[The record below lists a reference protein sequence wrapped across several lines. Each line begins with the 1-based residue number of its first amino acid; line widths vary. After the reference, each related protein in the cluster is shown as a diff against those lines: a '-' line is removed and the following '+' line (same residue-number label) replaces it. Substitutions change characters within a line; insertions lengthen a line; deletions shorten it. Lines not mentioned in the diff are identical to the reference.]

1 MKKKEINNMSTV
13 YEIKIPIDKTARLS
27 KDIPE
32 VKTALNSIYGID
44 YVSSVETLTEIM
56 KRLNKCQPIGKKDVQ
71 KSEML
76 NKIKNVIFNKPATIV
91 LWADGT
97 KTVVKCENED
107 FDPEKGLAMA
117 IVKKTMAN
125 NHSYYNEIFKKWL
138 PKEESVE
145 TLGDLFANKN
155 KGCEFK
161 LDRQKSRDSLDLSE
175 YFPKG
180 RKGTDGYPIEKE

>member
-1 MKKKEINNMSTV
+1 MSTV

-44 YVSSVETLTEIM
+44 YVSSVENLAETM
-56 KRLNKCQPIGKKDVQ
+56 KHLNECTALGKLNRNKN
-71 KSEML
+71 EML
-76 NKIKNVIFNKPATIV
+76 GKIKNVIFNKPATIV
-91 LWADGT
+91 FWADGT

-117 IVKKTMAN
+117 IVKKTMAD

-138 PKEESVE
+138 PKEEPVA
-145 TLGDLFANKN
+145 TLGDLFTNKK

-161 LDRQKSRDSLDLSE
+161 LDTTKHTDRIDISK

-180 RKGTDGYPIEKE
+180 RKGTDGYSTEKE

>member
-1 MKKKEINNMSTV
+1 MSTV

-44 YVSSVETLTEIM
+44 YVSSVETLTETM
-56 KRLNKCQPIGKKDVQ
+56 KRLNERTPLGKMNRQ

-76 NKIKNVIFNKPATIV
+76 DKIKNVIFNNPATIV
-91 LWADGT
+91 FWVDGT
-97 KTVVKCENED
+97 KTVVKCEHED

-117 IVKKTMAN
+117 IVKKTMAD

-138 PKEESVE
+138 PKEEPVA
-145 TLGDLFANKN
+145 TLGDSFTDKK

-161 LDRQKSRDSLDLSE
+161 LDATKHTDSLDLSK

-180 RKGTDGYPIEKE
+180 RKGTDGYPTEKE

>member
-1 MKKKEINNMSTV
+1 MSTV
-13 YEIKIPIDKTARLS
+13 YEIKIPIDKLDNIPELRLS
-27 KDIPE
+27 KDIPPE
-32 VKTALNSIYGID
+32 VKTALNSFYGID
-44 YVSSVETLTEIM
+44 CVRSVETIAETM
-56 KRLNKCQPIGKKDVQ
+56 KRLNERTPLGKMNRQ

-76 NKIKNVIFNKPATIV
+76 DKIKNVIFNNPATIV
-91 LWADGT
+91 FWADGT
-97 KTVVKCENED
+97 KTVVKCEHED

-138 PKEESVE
+138 PKEEPVE

-161 LDRQKSRDSLDLSE
+161 LNRRQPRNSLDLSE

-180 RKGTDGYPIEKE
+180 RKGTDGYPTEKE

>member
-1 MKKKEINNMSTV
+1 MSTV

-44 YVSSVETLTEIM
+44 MERFNI
-56 KRLNKCQPIGKKDVQ
+56 CPPIVKKDVQ

-76 NKIKNVIFNKPATIV
+76 DKIKNVIFNKPATIV
-91 LWADGT
+91 FWADGT
-97 KTVVKCENED
+97 KTVVKCEHED

-138 PKEESVE
+138 PKEKPVE

-161 LDRQKSRDSLDLSE
+161 LNRRQPRNSLDLSE

-180 RKGTDGYPIEKE
+180 RKGTDGYPTEKE

>member
-1 MKKKEINNMSTV
+1 MSTV

-44 YVSSVETLTEIM
+44 YVSSVETLTETM
-56 KRLNKCQPIGKKDVQ
+56 KRLNERAALGKLNRNKN
-71 KSEML
+71 EMI
-76 NKIKNVIFNKPATIV
+76 NKIKNVIFNNPATIV
-91 LWADGT
+91 FWADGT
-97 KTVVKCENED
+97 KTVVKCEHED

-117 IVKKTMAN
+117 IVKKTMAD

-138 PKEESVE
+138 PKEESVA
-145 TLGDLFANKN
+145 TLGDLFANKK
-155 KGCEFK
+155 KGYEFK
-161 LDRQKSRDSLDLSE
+161 LDATKRTDSLDLSK

-180 RKGTDGYPIEKE
+180 RKGTDGYPTEKE

>member
-1 MKKKEINNMSTV
+1 MSIFREMKSPILELDN
-13 YEIKIPIDKTARLS
+13 IPEPRLL
-27 KDIPE
+27 KDIRE
-32 VKTALNSIYGID
+32 AKIALNSIYGTD
-44 YVSSVETLTEIM
+44 YVNSVESLAEDMERFNI
-56 KRLNKCQPIGKKDVQ
+56 CPPIGKKYVP

-91 LWADGT
+91 FWADGT

-117 IVKKTMAN
+117 IVKKTMAD

-138 PKEESVE
+138 PKEESVA
-145 TLGDLFANKN
+145 TLGDLFTDKK
-155 KGCEFK
+155 KGCELK
-161 LDRQKSRDSLDLSE
+161 LDPTKHTDRLDLSK

-180 RKGTDGYPIEKE
+180 RKGTDGYSTEKE

>member
-1 MKKKEINNMSTV
+1 MSTV

-27 KDIPE
+27 KYIPE

-44 YVSSVETLTEIM
+44 YVSSVETLEEDIEHF
-56 KRLNKCQPIGKKDVQ
+56 NICPPIGKKYVP

-76 NKIKNVIFNKPATIV
+76 DKIKNVIFNNPATIV
-91 LWADGT
+91 FWADGT

-117 IVKKTMAN
+117 IVKKTMAD

-138 PKEESVE
+138 PKEESVA
-145 TLGDLFANKN
+145 TLGDLFTNKK

-161 LDRQKSRDSLDLSE
+161 LDATKNTDRLDLSK

-180 RKGTDGYPIEKE
+180 RKGTDGYSTEKE

>member
-1 MKKKEINNMSTV
+1 MSTV

-44 YVSSVETLTEIM
+44 YVSSVETLAETM
-56 KRLNKCQPIGKKDVQ
+56 KRPNERTALGKINRQ

-76 NKIKNVIFNKPATIV
+76 DKIKNVIFNNPATIV
-91 LWADGT
+91 FWADGT
-97 KTVVKCENED
+97 KTVVKCEHED

-138 PKEESVE
+138 PKEEPVE

-161 LDRQKSRDSLDLSE
+161 LNRRQPRNSLDLSE

-180 RKGTDGYPIEKE
+180 RKETDGYPTEKE

>member
-44 YVSSVETLTEIM
+44 YVSSVETLTETM
-56 KRLNKCQPIGKKDVQ
+56 KRLNERTPLGKMNRQ

-76 NKIKNVIFNKPATIV
+76 DKIKNVIFNNPATIV
-91 LWADGT
+91 FWADGT
-97 KTVVKCENED
+97 KTVVKCEHED

-125 NHSYYNEIFKKWL
+125 NHSYYNEIFKKWM
-138 PKEESVE
+138 PKEEPVE
-145 TLGDLFANKN
+145 TLGGLFANKN
-155 KGCEFK
+155 KGC
-161 LDRQKSRDSLDLSE
+161 
-175 YFPKG
+175 
-180 RKGTDGYPIEKE
+180 

>member
-1 MKKKEINNMSTV
+1 MSTV
-13 YEIKIPIDKTARLS
+13 YEIKIPIDKLDNIPELRLS
-27 KDIPE
+27 KDIPPE

-44 YVSSVETLTEIM
+44 CVRSVETIAETM
-56 KRLNKCQPIGKKDVQ
+56 KRLYERSPLGKMNRQ

-91 LWADGT
+91 FWADGT
-97 KTVVKCENED
+97 KTVVKCEHED

-117 IVKKTMAN
+117 IVKKTMAD

-138 PKEESVE
+138 PKEESAA
-145 TLGDLFANKN
+145 TLGDLVTNK
-155 KGCEFK
+155 KKDCKFK
-161 LDRQKSRDSLDLSE
+161 LDTTKHTDRLDISK

-180 RKGTDGYPIEKE
+180 RKGTDGYSTEKE

>member
-1 MKKKEINNMSTV
+1 MSTV
-13 YEIKIPIDKTARLS
+13 YEIKTPIDSAIRLS
-27 KDIPE
+27 KDIPPE

-44 YVSSVETLTEIM
+44 CVRSAETI
-56 KRLNKCQPIGKKDVQ
+56 KCLNERTPLGKMNRH

-76 NKIKNVIFNKPATIV
+76 DKIKNVIFNNPATIV

-97 KTVVKCENED
+97 KTVVKCEHED

-117 IVKKTMAN
+117 IVKKTMAD

-138 PKEESVE
+138 PKEETVE
-145 TLGDLFANKN
+145 TIGDLFANKK
-155 KGCEFK
+155 KGYEFK
-161 LDRQKSRDSLDLSE
+161 LDATKRTDSLDLSK

-180 RKGTDGYPIEKE
+180 RKGTDGYPTEKE